1 MLTIE
6 NMQEKKRKLLPV
18 RFDDAKK
25 KNDGSLAKYRAVKI
39 RLVVFFLTHCLT
51 RRAAAG
57 KLLNVMPII
66 KGVVEIACSAEG

>member
-1 MLTIE
+1 VLTIE
-6 NMQEKKRKLLPV
+6 NMQKKKGSYYL
-18 RFDDAKK
+18 FDLTMQ

-57 KLLNVMPII
+57 KLLNVMPVI
-66 KGVVEIACSAEG
+66 KGVVEIACKAEG